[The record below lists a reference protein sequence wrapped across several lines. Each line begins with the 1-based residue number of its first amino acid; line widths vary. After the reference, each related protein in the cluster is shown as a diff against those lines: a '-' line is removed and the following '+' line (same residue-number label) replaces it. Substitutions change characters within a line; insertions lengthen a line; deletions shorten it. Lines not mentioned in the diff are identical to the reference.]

1 MLPIHYGLNYD
12 LAVVKPLEEPGAQ
25 IEAINFQAERCAK
38 RAQKIAMVLRGRTS
52 VALGSTAKETSKVAV
67 KATSKC

>member
-12 LAVVKPLEEPGAQ
+12 LAVVKPLEKPGAQ

-38 RAQKIAMVLRGRTS
+38 NKGAKNSNGIARKS
-52 VALGSTAKETSKVAV
+52 VCGLGE
-67 KATSKC
+67 